1 VSSGW
6 VRRLSEL
13 SRPPTGV
20 DRLLRVW
27 LADDRTAADD
37 WADFER
43 DVDIDNLP
51 CAEMCLVGLVSK
63 RLPTIASTS
72 GLRGRIGGIER
83 AGWSRTQLTVG
94 EAAKALELL
103 ATQDIPTLL
112 VGSGARIATGDAL
125 GRGLRIENIEMCVHP
140 ADFPRAQDL
149 LIANGWQFAT
159 PSAINRNHIQS
170 VSSRRFVRGRFAAIE
185 LRQSPF
191 PDPVSADF
199 DAITVWR
206 RAVRGRLCEAAVLL
220 PSPTDALAVA
230 VANGLRHSC
239 FNSLWLA
246 DVAMAACH
254 GIDWQL
260 FEEQCGRHGLE
271 AAAFHSLL
279 YASDRLGRAV
289 PGGTLGHLEKH
300 AAKRTLHTLALLLE
314 CRAGS
319 RATFVSR
326 SMMRVARRVRGF
338 VTAHSAS
345 TSLTADHR
353 VS

>member
-27 LADDRTAADD
+27 LADDRTAADT

-43 DVDIDNLP
+43 DVDLDHLP
-51 CAEMCLVGLVSK
+51 DAEMCLVGLVSK

-72 GLRGRIGGIER
+72 RLRGRIGGIER
-83 AGWSRTQLTVG
+83 AGWSCTQLTIG

-112 VGSGARIATGDAL
+112 VGSGARIATGDTL
-125 GRGLRIENIEMCVHP
+125 GRGLRIETIEMCVRP
-140 ADFPRAQDL
+140 ADFPRAHDL
-149 LIANGWQFAT
+149 LVADGWQFAP
-159 PSAINRNHIQS
+159 PSPVNRNRIQS
-170 VSSRRFVRGRFAAIE
+170 VSSSHFVRGRFAAIE

-206 RAVRGRLCEAAVLL
+206 RAVRGRLGEAAVLL
-220 PSPTDALAVA
+220 PSPTDALTVA
-230 VANGLRHSC
+230 IADGLRRSC

-246 DVAMAACH
+246 DVAMAASD

-260 FEEQCGRHGLE
+260 FEDQCGRHGLE

-279 YASDRLGRAV
+279 YAHDRLARAV
-289 PGGTLGHLEKH
+289 PGGPLGNLEKR

-319 RATFVSR
+319 RATFISR
-326 SMMRVARRVRGF
+326 SMLRVARRVRGF
-338 VTAHSAS
+338 VPAHSAS

-353 VS
+353 AS